1 MRNFKLEERGV
12 HFLKRGHT
20 FVIYKHGAE
29 SEWAMSR
36 KKKIKNRELLD
47 TYQAPELQHK
57 AGDVEETKAYSEM
70 ADQILMNK

>member
-1 MRNFKLEERGV
+1 
-12 HFLKRGHT
+12 
-20 FVIYKHGAE
+20 
-29 SEWAMSR
+29 MSR